1 MYDNANIH
9 FSFYVSKNRHVAEAT
24 VKQKGLSTRAKDE
37 TRDLYLTVDNVLG
50 KDEKQLRKHKNR
62 TQNLLT
68 NKT

>member
-50 KDEKQLRKHKNR
+50 KVEKQLRKHKNR